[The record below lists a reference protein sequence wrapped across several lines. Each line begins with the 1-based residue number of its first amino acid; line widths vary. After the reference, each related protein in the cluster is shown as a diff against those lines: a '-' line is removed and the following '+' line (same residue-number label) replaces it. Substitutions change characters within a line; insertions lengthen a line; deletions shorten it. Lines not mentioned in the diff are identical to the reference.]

1 MRPLNRMFSY
11 FVFLKIQ
18 MESPF
23 SFTEVSQFYFNDK
36 NETSGFFDLL
46 GSNGGEACLLP

>member
-1 MRPLNRMFSY
+1 MRPFTRMFSY

-23 SFTEVSQFYFNDK
+23 SFTEVSQYYINDK
-36 NETSGFFDLL
+36 NETSGSFDRL